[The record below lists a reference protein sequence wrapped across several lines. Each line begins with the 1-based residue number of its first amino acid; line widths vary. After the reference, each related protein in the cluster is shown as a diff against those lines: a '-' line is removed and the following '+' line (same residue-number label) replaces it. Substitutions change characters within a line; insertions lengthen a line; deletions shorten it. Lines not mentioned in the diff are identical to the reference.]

1 MTEAQRHQERQFP
14 TRLVVAGIVLLLVV
28 IFAIANNDKVKVDFI
43 IFDISD
49 IALFWVILAS
59 VVLGVIIGYLFS
71 MSRRA
76 RRN

>member
-1 MTEAQRHQERQFP
+1 MTEAQRHRERQFP

-28 IFAIANNDKVKVDFI
+28 VFAIANNDKVKVDFI

-71 MSRRA
+71 MSRQA

>member
-1 MTEAQRHQERQFP
+1 MTEAQRRQERQFP

-59 VVLGVIIGYLFS
+59 VVLGVIIGYLLNV
-71 MSRRA
+71 SRRA

>member
-1 MTEAQRHQERQFP
+1 MTDAQRHQERQFP

-59 VVLGVIIGYLFS
+59 VVLGVVIGYLIN